1 MTQWY
6 FAPLE
11 GLTDATFRRV
21 HHEHFRGVDKYFIPF
36 VSPTQN
42 LTFNHR
48 ELHAIAPEVNE
59 GVPAVPQLLTKEAD
73 HFRWATEALRDMGYT
88 EVNLNIGC
96 PSGTVTA
103 KNKGAGMLRD
113 PAFLRAFLDG
123 VFEKSVLPVSVKTR
137 VGFYV
142 PEEWPALLDVLKDY
156 PMHELIIHPR
166 TRTMF
171 YKGDVLMDAYA
182 RAAETVTC
190 PLVFN
195 GNVFS
200 PEDARRLLEAFPST
214 RAVMMGRGLIAN
226 PALAQTLSGGAPLT
240 PDTLRDFLDHLFRAY
255 CERYQLPIALGRM
268 RDVMKH
274 AACCFEEPE
283 KAVKLFRK
291 ATREAD
297 YHAAM
302 ALLFSHPMT
311 PDPCYD
317 YRFW

>member
-1 MTQWY
+1 MIPLY

-11 GLTDATFRRV
+11 GITDAIYRRV
-21 HHEHFRGVDKYFIPF
+21 HHEHFSGVAKYFIPF

-48 ELHAIAPEVNE
+48 ELHAIDPALNA
-59 GVPAVPQLLTKEAD
+59 GIPAVPQLLTKDAE
-73 HFRWATEALRDMGYT
+73 HFRWATQALADMGYT

-103 KNKGAGMLRD
+103 KNKGSGMLREPD
-113 PAFLRAFLDG
+113 LLRAFLDG
-123 VFEKSVLPVSVKTR
+123 IFADNALPISVKTR
-137 VGFYV
+137 IGFYE
-142 PEEWPALLDVLKDY
+142 PDEWPALLDILKDY

-171 YKGDVLMDAYA
+171 YKGDVVMDAYA
-182 RAAETVTC
+182 LAAETVKC

-195 GNVFS
+195 GNIFS
-200 PEDARRLLEAFPST
+200 AEDVERLLAQFPST
-214 RAVMMGRGLIAN
+214 AAIMMGRGLIAN
-226 PALAQTLSGGAPLT
+226 PALAQSLTGGEALT
-240 PDTLRDFLDHLFRAY
+240 KEKLRPFLDQLFREY
-255 CERYQLPIALGRM
+255 LEKHHLHMALCRL

-274 AACCFEEPE
+274 IACCFEEPD

-291 ATREAD
+291 ATTEAD

-302 ALLFSHPMT
+302 NLIFSHPLT
-311 PDPCYD
+311 AQPAYD